1 MSTASGEVRRGH
13 LLTEQANP
21 LSTALDTLS
30 SVELVQLFCE
40 EDRRPQEA
48 VAGAASA
55 LAEAVEAN
63 KLLNIRKLSDVYGR
77 PVLLFPSE
85 WRLNSVVGELS
96 DKLGLRP
103 HALAPD
109 VEERRRKK

>member
-1 MSTASGEVRRGH
+1 MSTASSGEVRRGH

-48 VAGAASA
+48 VAGAAACGAASRSR
-55 LAEAVEAN
+55 
-63 KLLNIRKLSDVYGR
+63 ILSDA
-77 PVLLFPSE
+77 
-85 WRLNSVVGELS
+85 
-96 DKLGLRP
+96 GLASASP
-103 HALAPD
+103 
-109 VEERRRKK
+109 RR